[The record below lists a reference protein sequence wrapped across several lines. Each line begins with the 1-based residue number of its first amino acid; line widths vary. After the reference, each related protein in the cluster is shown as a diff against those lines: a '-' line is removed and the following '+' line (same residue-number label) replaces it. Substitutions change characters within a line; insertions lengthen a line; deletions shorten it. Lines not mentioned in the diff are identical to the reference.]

1 MAGHLVDIA
10 IVASFVA
17 LGIASGLRARRSASR
32 SLDDYFLAGRSVS
45 GWRAGLSMAATQ
57 YAADTPLLVTG
68 LVALGGIWSLWQL
81 WVYGLAFLLLG
92 FVLGG
97 AWRRAGV
104 LTDAQLTAQRY
115 SGRGVLALR
124 VFKAI
129 YYGTVI
135 NCVVMAFVLLAATRL
150 FDVFL
155 PWHAW
160 LAPGLHAPLVALFGS
175 VGAADTAL
183 SMALILGFVAL
194 YSTTGGLR
202 SVISTDVMQFV
213 VMLVGTG
220 LYALFAVRA
229 AGGLEPMLASVE
241 RLYGEARASRMLGFL
256 PPAGDALLPF
266 LAVISMQ
273 WLFQVNSD
281 GTGYLAQRTMAC
293 ASDRQARI
301 AALVFTLAQVLVR
314 SLLWLPIA
322 IALLVLYPFDPDGPR
337 EGLAAAR
344 ELGFVQGIDDW
355 LPAGARGLMLTG
367 MLAALAS
374 TIDTHLNWGAS
385 YWSNDLYKALWV
397 ERIRRREASARELVL
412 VARIST
418 LVVLAIAIAIMT
430 HLDSIQR
437 AWQVSLLFG
446 AGIGGVLVL
455 RWLWEKVNL
464 QAEIASMAVS
474 IVLAPVL
481 LATVDAFWLQLLA
494 MSVASTLAV
503 VVAARLGPPTD
514 PALLAAFYR
523 RVRPPGFWRESAI
536 AAGDAP
542 SHASAE
548 LRRSLAAVAAASLTV
563 YGLLLGLGLMMVDR
577 GSPAAWTASIAVA
590 VVAIPFWWRR
600 V

>member
-1 MAGHLVDIA
+1 MAGSLVDLA
-10 IVASFVA
+10 IVVIFVA
-17 LGIASGLRARRSASR
+17 LSVRAGLRARRSTSR

-57 YAADTPLLVTG
+57 YAADTPLLVAG

-104 LTDAQLTAQRY
+104 LTDAELTSQRY

-135 NCVVMAFVLLAATRL
+135 NCVVMAFVLLAATRI

-160 LAPGLHAPLVALFGS
+160 LRPGVYAPIVAVSGS
-175 VGAADTAL
+175 EGAADTTL
-183 SMALILGFVAL
+183 SMALVLGFVAL

-202 SVISTDVMQFV
+202 SVITTDVMQFGL
-213 VMLVGTG
+213 MLGGTA
-220 LYALFAVRA
+220 LYAFFAVRA

-241 RLYGEARASRMLGFL
+241 RIYGEAEASRMLGFL
-256 PPAGDALLPF
+256 PPPGEALLPF
-266 LAVISMQ
+266 LVVMSMQ

-322 IALLVLYPFDPDGPR
+322 IALLVLYPFDPGTAG
-337 EGLAAAR
+337 EGLVAAR
-344 ELGFVQGIDDW
+344 ELSFVQGIDDW

-367 MLAALAS
+367 MPAALAS

-397 ERIRRREASARELVL
+397 ERIRRRDAKPRELVV

-418 LVVLAIAIAIMT
+418 LAVLAIALAIMNG
-430 HLDSIQR
+430 LESIR
-437 AWQVSLLFG
+437 EAWQVSLLFG
-446 AGIGGVLVL
+446 AGIGGVLVM
-455 RWLWEKVNL
+455 RWVWERVNL

-481 LATVDAFWLQLLA
+481 LATVDAFWLQLIV
-494 MSVASTLAV
+494 MSAASTLSV
-503 VVAARLGPPTD
+503 VLAACFGPRTD
-514 PALLAAFYR
+514 PAVLASFYA

-536 AAGDAP
+536 AVGDAP
-542 SHASAE
+542 TRGPAE
-548 LRRSLAAVAAASLTV
+548 LRRSLAAVGASAVTV
-563 YGLLLGLGLMMVDR
+563 YGLLLAVGTTLVDLER
-577 GSPAAWTASIAVA
+577 WPVALVLAAVA
-590 VVAIPFWWRR
+590 IGATPLWLRR
-600 V
+600 I